1 MLHSYYS
8 NISSQEHFKKK
19 FPSNSV
25 SKSQI
30 VTRSKTTGNHK
41 NQFLTKKLTSPQKKN
56 NNDKSKN
63 NSNKKLNQSYINKH
77 IQYKKKASANYII
90 NRTLGS
96 INNNNNNSNSFIK
109 TNDGNKTVFISQEK
123 NKILTNSQ
131 SNKDY
136 NAKKK
141 KILTVNTDNS
151 HFTNE
156 SFGMNTITENNN
168 NNGSNDKEI
177 VKKFK
182 STLLNSGSMFNIH
195 NNSLKKEQPLKLYNE
210 NITHNNN
217 LSNYQTENNNSLK
230 FTRVNTNNNS
240 LSNSI
245 SLNNY
250 NTNKNTFNILGRE
263 QFSKQIND
271 IDIIL
276 ENNLNENKSNSKSKK
291 YNIIKHAFED
301 LLRLLQNNNSKV
313 NNTNLINLL
322 QKLLYGYHE
331 VVNAFSIEN
340 RELKQLN
347 FSLNEKN
354 EKMDKLL
361 LESMSVMNEKNREL
375 KFLKKKISTIS
386 LETDANTNHITSNE
400 NENLNIK
407 TFEKGSINE
416 KIFNL
421 NKNNLDDLDALYFFD
436 KIEMKNKRSNS
447 QTVPLIKIGKEELKK
462 LNRNDKNKEK
472 IIHHI
477 YNKSENNMND
487 NYKKNFSNF
496 KMVKSQFKI

>member
-30 VTRSKTTGNHK
+30 VTRSKTAGNHK

-90 NRTLGS
+90 NRTMGS

-210 NITHNNN
+210 NIIHNNN

-361 LESMSVMNEKNREL
+361 FESMSVMNEKNREL